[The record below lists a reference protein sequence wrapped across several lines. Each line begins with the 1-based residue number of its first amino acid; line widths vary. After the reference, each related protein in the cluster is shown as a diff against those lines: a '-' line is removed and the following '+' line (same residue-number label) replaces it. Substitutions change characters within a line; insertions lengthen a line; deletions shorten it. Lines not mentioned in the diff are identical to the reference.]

1 MIRKIFKKGGENL
14 QNIKIRNLIIESVKE
29 LECISP
35 TPRLDVEILL
45 CHVLKIDKIKL
56 MTSYESYI
64 EEKDLKEFKNYME
77 KRKKSMP
84 IAYIINKKEFMGYDF
99 YVDENV
105 LIPRPD
111 TELIVEKLYN
121 KIKVVKKDISNGI
134 INRHNN
140 LKILDMCTGSGAII
154 VSVKKLI
161 QENEVDINAEF
172 YGVDLSKEALNICKK
187 NIKELGVEPIELIN
201 SDLFASS
208 KFEELIDSLDIIVSN
223 PPYIEDDIINTLES
237 DVKDYEPMMALVG
250 GQDGMRFYNAIIE
263 DSLKYL
269 KNNGYLIFESGHNQ
283 ARKIEKKMLE
293 YGYTDI
299 NIYKDLQGFER
310 CILGKLVKI

>member
-1 MIRKIFKKGGENL
+1 M

-134 INRHNN
+134 TNRHNN

-187 NIKELGVEPIELIN
+187 NIKELCVEPIELIN

-223 PPYIEDDIINTLES
+223 PPYIEDDIINTLKS

-293 YGYTDI
+293 CGYTDI

>member
-1 MIRKIFKKGGENL
+1 M

-134 INRHNN
+134 INRYNN